1 MKMNRVNRGLMP
13 LALMCCAVPAHAA
26 NVVFNGSMTGN
37 SLVVS
42 PNNCGGTQ
50 FHTSVPANTTVGTSN
65 LGAFQYSSDVC
76 QGSAG
81 ISGIFTIF
89 LADGS
94 FSGTQ
99 SGAATPVPPFPP
111 TLFNLLINY
120 TITSGTGA
128 YAGATGSFIGT
139 GTANN
144 GVTPTLLTLSFRAVP
159 EPATWALMLVGFAG
173 IGMALRRSRVRV
185 AMQLA

>member
-1 MKMNRVNRGLMP
+1 MQKRINCGAMS
-13 LALMCCAVPAHAA
+13 LALLYCAVPAKAA
-26 NVVFNGSMTGN
+26 DVVFNGSMTGN
-37 SLVVS
+37 SVVVS
-42 PNNCGGTQ
+42 PNDCGGTQ

-65 LGAFQYSSDVC
+65 LGAFQYYSDVC

-81 ISGIFTIF
+81 ISGIFTVF
-89 LADGS
+89 LPDGS

-128 YAGATGSFIGT
+128 YAGATGRFTGT

-144 GVTPTLLTLSFRAVP
+144 GVSPTQITLSFNPVP
-159 EPATWALMLVGFAG
+159 EPATWAMMLLGLGGIGFA
-173 IGMALRRSRVRV
+173 IRRQRRSS
-185 AMQLA
+185 LTLI

>member
-1 MKMNRVNRGLMP
+1 MMKRTKRAAMP
-13 LALMCCAVPAHAA
+13 LALLCCAVPANAA
-26 NVVFNGSMTGN
+26 DVVFNGSMTGN
-37 SLVVS
+37 SVVVS

-50 FHTSVPANTTVGTSN
+50 FHTSVPANTTIGTSN
-65 LGAFQYSSDVC
+65 LGAFQYYSDVC
-76 QGSAG
+76 QGPAG

-120 TITSGTGA
+120 TITSGTGV
-128 YAGATGSFIGT
+128 YTGATGSFIGT

-144 GVTPTLLTLSFRAVP
+144 GVSPTLITLSFKAVP
-159 EPATWALMLVGFAG
+159 EPATWAMMLMGFVG
-173 IGMALRRSRVRV
+173 IGIAVRRRSLI
-185 AMQLA
+185 LASE